1 MGAQPDFE
9 RFLSFIQIQMRDGG
23 GPTAPGFQRR
33 AVTISRQAGCG
44 ALAVGEA
51 LAECLQARMPKGAPP
66 WTVFDRNL
74 VEKVLEDHHLP
85 KRLARFMPENWV
97 SEIQG
102 TIDELFGLHPP
113 SWLLVRQTAETI
125 LRLAN
130 LGNVIVIGRGANVIT
145 SRLDHVFHVRLVASL
160 ERRIE
165 HIQQRDQLDP
175 KAALQFIR
183 REDRGRQRY
192 LRKYYHKDIRDPLLY
207 HLVINTDLVP
217 YEKAARMIADAVMTS
232 TQVEADPKP
241 AAKSTELEL
250 LK

>member
-1 MGAQPDFE
+1 METQPGYD
-9 RFLSFIQIQMRDGG
+9 RFLSFIQIQLGNGTHRVI
-23 GPTAPGFQRR
+23 PEVQRR

-44 ALAVGEA
+44 ALAIAEA
-51 LAECLQARMPKGAPP
+51 LAALLQARTPKTEPP

-217 YEKAARMIADAVMTS
+217 YEKAARIIADAVMTS
-232 TQVEADPKP
+232 TQVEADPKLGV
-241 AAKSTELEL
+241 KGTRLEL